1 MKNLET
7 YLQENDGIRVVV
19 HVGNQTVNTAD
30 VLSGLMLDVLKP
42 NVVISEEEIDG
53 IKHVTVDPNQRV

>member
-1 MKNLET
+1 MKNLKA
-7 YLQENDGIRVVV
+7 YLQENGSSRIIV
-19 HVGNQTVNTAD
+19 HAGNQTVDTAD

-42 NVVISEEEIDG
+42 NVVISEEDIDG

>member
-1 MKNLET
+1 MQSLER
-7 YLQENDGIRVVV
+7 YLQENNGIRVIV
-19 HVGNQTVNTAD
+19 HAGNQTVDSFD